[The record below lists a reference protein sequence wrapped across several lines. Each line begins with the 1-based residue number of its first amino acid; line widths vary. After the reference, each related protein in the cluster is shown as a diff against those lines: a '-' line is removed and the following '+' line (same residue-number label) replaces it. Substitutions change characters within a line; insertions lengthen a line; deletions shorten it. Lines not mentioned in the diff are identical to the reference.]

1 MGFDAFKDKV
11 NDVLGNEQQTDDAI
25 EKAKDFAN
33 DKTGG
38 KYADQVEQGGDFAD
52 GKVGEERA

>member
-1 MGFDAFKDKV
+1 MGFDAFKDKI
-11 NDVLGNEQQTDDAI
+11 NDVIGDEKQTDDAI
-25 EKAKDFAN
+25 AKAKDFAN

-52 GKVGEERA
+52 GKLGDDKA

>member
-11 NDVLGNEQQTDDAI
+11 NDVLGDEQQTDDAI

-38 KYADQVEQGGDFAD
+38 TYADQVEQGGDFVD
-52 GKVGEERA
+52 GKVGDERA